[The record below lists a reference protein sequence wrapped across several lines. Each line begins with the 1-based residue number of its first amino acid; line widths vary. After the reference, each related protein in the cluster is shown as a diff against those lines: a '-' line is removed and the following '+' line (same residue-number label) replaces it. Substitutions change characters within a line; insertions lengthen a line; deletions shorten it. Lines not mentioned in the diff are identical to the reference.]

1 MTIAEQA
8 RTLIDLG
15 VADSAGISVETLWS
29 HARTLPEHRDA
40 IITVHPS
47 LVPPSR
53 LTGLMTRLDKSG
65 FVVTDM
71 TDLDQFTPIKGV
83 EIPDTPLYLIHDV
96 HRGDEMRNWSPHEA
110 LPAITSMGRSPLTIS
125 EGISWLL
132 QEPHLLDPNHC
143 FMTIA
148 SRVSHGARL
157 DARTPAIWISGGTG
171 RDGAS
176 HKNAPKVGWCWG
188 GNRHT
193 WLGFASTG
201 HRSPGASG
209 HHRSGLDERRS
220 ARRGSY
226 RW

>member
-1 MTIAEQA
+1 MTVTEQV

-15 VADSAGISVETLWS
+15 VADSAGTSVETLCS
-29 HARTLPEHRDA
+29 YARALPDHPDA

-53 LTGLMTRLDKSG
+53 LTRLLKRLDKRG

-71 TDLDQFTPIKGV
+71 TDLDQFTPIEGV

-96 HRGDEMRNWSPHEA
+96 HSGDEMRNWSPQEA
-110 LPAITSMGRSPLTIS
+110 LPAITSMGRNPLTIS

-132 QEPHLLDPNHC
+132 QEPKRLDPNHC

-148 SRVSHGARL
+148 SRVSRGARP
-157 DARTPAIWISGGTG
+157 DARIPAIWISGGTG
-171 RDGAS
+171 RDGKS
-176 HKNAPKVGWCWG
+176 HKNAPKVGWCWA

-193 WLGFASTG
+193 WLGFASTS
-201 HRSPGASG
+201 HRTPGG
-209 HHRSGLDERRS
+209 
-220 ARRGSY
+220 
-226 RW
+226 